1 MPFALSLTFI
11 IRHRSSY
18 LTGTLGAAVHNP
30 VLLILKETAVL
41 PAHALVFDVLH
52 VPQHLLHHSV
62 LLSLTDRCTAR
73 QMDKRSKG
81 GNTSVNVFHMQIN
94 KGDLNYN
101 GMSTLLYSRGIMF
114 LAFENRKLY
123 PWQSWMI
130 YSLRP
135 LDLGSYFAF
144 PAIKSLMITCG

>member
-73 QMDKRSKG
+73 QMDKRSRWQYFCQCLPHVDKAHFYIAG
-81 GNTSVNVFHMQIN
+81 ELRSWPLRTGSSALEILDDLLIVTS
-94 KGDLNYN
+94 
-101 GMSTLLYSRGIMF
+101 
-114 LAFENRKLY
+114 
-123 PWQSWMI
+123 
-130 YSLRP
+130 
-135 LDLGSYFAF
+135 
-144 PAIKSLMITCG
+144 